1 MSRDKSICKTNIRF
15 LKAFKTNRVSEA
27 YQAIFICFDF
37 KRISFTRNLFLKQIT
52 KTVIFRTKYTNFQHA
67 WKKLC
72 FPTCTVSRTTK
83 HEGIRIFQI
92 PMRND
97 DFYSKWRSDIM
108 AVVSKYRELNKHLK
122 ERTLAGRIYICE
134 RHFPP
139 EDIEFTSKFS

>member
-1 MSRDKSICKTNIRF
+1 MPG
-15 LKAFKTNRVSEA
+15 
-27 YQAIFICFDF
+27 
-37 KRISFTRNLFLKQIT
+37 RNC
-52 KTVIFRTKYTNFQHA
+52 V
-67 WKKLC
+67 

-83 HEGIRIFQI
+83 HEGIGIFQI

-139 EDIEFTSKFS
+139 EDRVYK